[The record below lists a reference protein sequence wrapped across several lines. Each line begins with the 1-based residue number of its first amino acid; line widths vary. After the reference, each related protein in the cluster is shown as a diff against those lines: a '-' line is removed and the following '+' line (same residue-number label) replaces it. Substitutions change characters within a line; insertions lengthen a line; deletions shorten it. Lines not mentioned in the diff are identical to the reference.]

1 MAGITTKAN
10 VGSGYLQTYLY
21 KKVLENFEPNLYF
34 YKMGEKPSVPDGYN
48 VVQWAK
54 PSQLTVTAANAAL
67 TEGVTPTS
75 TSFTYA
81 AITASPTQYGLYV
94 EVSDRLLK
102 VNPTNILGNAAK
114 ELGSNMAR
122 IIDKVIQGEIMA
134 GTNVLY
140 ASTATNRAGVSS
152 TMVLSATDIRD
163 AATKLSSTDAPQIG
177 TGFVAVA
184 HPFVVGDLKAET
196 ATGTWID
203 SHKYAQPSEIFRGE
217 IGSLYGVRIV
227 QSSAIDTFT
236 STTTVYPTLV
246 MGEGAYGVS
255 EFSAVETVY
264 TGPGGSSD
272 PLKQRSSVGVKVD
285 FAARILQ
292 QNALVRLESAATSL

>member
-1 MAGITTKAN
+1 MAGITTKSN
-10 VGSGYLQTYLY
+10 VGSGFLQTFLY

-34 YKMGEKPSVPDGYN
+34 YSMGEKPTVPGGYN

-54 PSQLTVTAANAAL
+54 PSQLTVSAASAAI

-81 AITASPTQYGLYV
+81 SITASPTQYGLYV

-102 VNPTNILGNAAK
+102 VDPINILGHAAK
-114 ELGSNMAR
+114 ELGNNIAR
-122 IIDKVIQGEIMA
+122 VVDKVIQSELA
-134 GTNVLY
+134 LGTTVLY

-163 AATKLSSTDAPQIG
+163 AATKLAANDAPEIG
-177 TGFVAVA
+177 MGYVAVA

-217 IGSLYGVRIV
+217 IGSIYGVRIV
-227 QSSAIDTFT
+227 QSSAVDTFS
-236 STTTVYPTLV
+236 STTTVYPTYV
-246 MGEGAYGVS
+246 MGKGAYGVTD
-255 EFSAVETVY
+255 FSAIETVY
-264 TGPGGSSD
+264 TGPGWNSD
-272 PLKQRSSVGVKVD
+272 PLKQRSTVGVKVD

-292 QNALVRLESAATSL
+292 QNALLRLESAATSL

>member
-1 MAGITTKAN
+1 MAGISTKAN
-10 VGSGYLQTYLY
+10 IGAGYLQTYLY

-34 YKMGEKPSVPDGYN
+34 YKMGEKPAVPGGYN

-81 AITASPTQYGLYV
+81 AITASPTQYGIYV

-102 VNPTNILGNAAK
+102 VDPTNILGNAAK

-122 IIDKVIQGEIMA
+122 IIDKVIQTEVMA
-134 GTNVLY
+134 GTTVLY

-152 TMVLSATDIRD
+152 TMTLSATDIRD
-163 AATKLSSTDAPQIG
+163 AATKLASTNAPEIG
-177 TGFVAVA
+177 MGFVAVA

-203 SHKYAQPSEIFRGE
+203 SHKYAQPAEIFKGE
-217 IGSLYGVRIV
+217 IGSIYGVRIV
-227 QSSAIDTFT
+227 QSSNVDTFS

-246 MGEGAYGVS
+246 MGGGAYGVS
-255 EFSAVETVY
+255 DFSAVETVY
-264 TGPGGSSD
+264 TGPGGNSD
-272 PLKQRSSVGVKVD
+272 PLKQRSTVGCKVD

-292 QNALVRLESAATSL
+292 QNSLVRLESAATSL